1 MNIDFKMN
9 KLINFQNLQILEF
22 HEFQKIHLMVSV

>member
-1 MNIDFKMN
+1 MFSKFYN
-9 KLINFQNLQILEF
+9 LINFQNLQILEF